1 MTRAQ
6 GDRRGAGLRSACGG
20 LLASIAWAGAIDLVA
35 LGLVVTLGCASQQK
49 KQAPV
54 VRDLRIEGNQE
65 ISGRQI
71 KNKILTAK
79 TGWWPFATKQYFD
92 PVSWEADLRRIVRL
106 YEAHGYYQARIAH
119 EQTIPEAKGVAL
131 EVKIDEGEVTR
142 VGTFEVRGLEPL
154 PAADREAALLKMP
167 LKVGAPF
174 EESDWESAKGGI
186 VPRLH
191 NRGYAKAT
199 TEGQALVDV
208 KTHLAAV
215 TIVVHPGVRY
225 RFGAIEVK
233 TAPEARVPPVFVWEQ
248 TRLAIPEGALYSDAA
263 LEEAERRIF
272 GMGVFGSV
280 NVSVGK
286 ADDASAVLPVVVTVR
301 EAPFRTLRLGAGVV
315 IDQIHE
321 EARLIGDWTHRNF
334 LGGTRKLTIH
344 AEAGWA
350 FLPNIY
356 AVASNSES
364 EPSRNGP
371 VADLGATFEQPRL
384 GGHPS
389 FKQQSSIDLSRTIQ
403 ETYDNLGGRLA
414 AGVVWQPRARVS
426 IFPAYHLEVDYL
438 NGSPINS
445 AATAPLTLGCQTTT
459 GSCVVVLS
467 YLEEVVTWDHRDKPL
482 EPHNGF
488 YASMSLQEGG
498 GPLQGDFGYF
508 RVLPDLRA
516 YVSFLD
522 DNALTFAARL
532 QVGEL
537 WSISGESAVVIRFYG
552 GGANSMR
559 GFSERRLSPLLEAPV
574 PNINPPVTC
583 SGTSSASAGCETVPI
598 GGNGM
603 FTGSFEARYSVLE
616 NVRVASFVDVGQV
629 TSGLF
634 GFGDLPG
641 VQWAVGLGVRYL
653 TPIGPLRLDL
663 ARRLPF
669 GTLPAL
675 YTINPA
681 TGAINQPQPYA
692 VDESCFGLFA
702 SHPNTPVTDG
712 ACTLQISIGE
722 AF

>member
-1 MTRAQ
+1 MKWVQAGRRA
-6 GDRRGAGLRSACGG
+6 GSRPPRE
-20 LLASIAWAGAIDLVA
+20 ASPLPIAGA
-35 LGLVVTLGCASQQK
+35 VVGVVGVVILGCASQQK
-49 KQAPV
+49 RQVPI
-54 VRDLRIEGNQE
+54 VRDLQIEGNQHVPA
-65 ISGRQI
+65 RQI
-71 KNKILTAK
+71 KKKILTAK
-79 TGWWPFATKQYFD
+79 TGWWPLAGKQYFD

-106 YEAHGYYQARIAH
+106 YVSRGYYQARIAR
-119 EQTIPEAKGVAL
+119 ESATPKPPDGVAL
-131 EVKIDEGEVTR
+131 AVAIDEGEITR
-142 VGTFEVRGLEPL
+142 VGTFAVMGLDEL
-154 PAADREAALLKMP
+154 PAADRQAALGGLR

-174 EESDWESAKGGI
+174 VESDWEAAKSGL
-186 VPRLH
+186 VTRLH
-191 NRGYAKAT
+191 KRGYAKAT

-215 TIVVHPGVRY
+215 TIVVHPGARY
-225 RFGAIEVK
+225 HFGAIDVK
-233 TAPEARVPPVFVWEQ
+233 TAPDAHVPALFVWEQ
-248 TRLAIPEGALYSDAA
+248 TRLAIPEGALYSDEA

-280 NVSVGK
+280 NVSVGT
-286 ADDASAVLPVVVTVR
+286 ADATAAVLPVVVTVR
-301 EAPFRTLRLGAGVV
+301 EAPFRTLRLGAGLV

-356 AVASNSES
+356 AVATNDPS

-384 GGHPS
+384 GGHPA
-389 FKQQSSIDLSRTIQ
+389 FKQQSSIDLSRTLQ

-445 AATAPLTLGCQTTT
+445 AATAPLTLGCQTTS
-459 GSCVVVLS
+459 GSCTIFLS
-467 YLEEVVTWDHRDKPL
+467 YIEEVLTWDHRDKPL
-482 EPHNGF
+482 EPRNGF
-488 YASMSLQEGG
+488 FTSLSLQQGG

-532 QVGEL
+532 QMGEL
-537 WSISGESAVVIRFYG
+537 WAISGESAVVIRFYG

-559 GFSERRLSPLLEAPV
+559 GFSERRLSPLLEAPA
-574 PNINPPVTC
+574 PGTNPTVY
-583 SGTSSASAGCETVPI
+583 ETVPI

-603 FTGSFEARYSVLE
+603 FMGSFEARYSLLD
-616 NVRVASFVDVGQV
+616 NVRVAGFVDVGQV
-629 TSGLF
+629 TTGLF
-634 GFGDLPG
+634 GAGDLPG
-641 VQWAVGLGVRYL
+641 VLWAVGVGLRYL
-653 TPIGPLRLDL
+653 TPIGPIRLDI

-675 YTINPA
+675 YTTDPD
-681 TGAINQPQPYA
+681 TGAINPPQYA
-692 VDESCFGLFA
+692 YPVDDSCFGFFG
-702 SHPNTPVTDG
+702 SHPVTQVKDG

-722 AF
+722 SF

>member
-1 MTRAQ
+1 M
-6 GDRRGAGLRSACGG
+6 
-20 LLASIAWAGAIDLVA
+20 
-35 LGLVVTLGCASQQK
+35 GCASQQK

-54 VRDLRIEGNQE
+54 VRDLHIEGNQQ
-65 ISGRQI
+65 ISSRQI
-71 KNKILTAK
+71 EKKILTAK
-79 TGWWPFATKQYFD
+79 TGWWPFASKQYFD

-106 YEAHGYYQARIAH
+106 YETRGYYQARIAH
-119 EQTIPEAKGVAL
+119 EAAIPQPKGVVL
-131 EVKIDEGEVTR
+131 QVKIDEGTVTR
-142 VGTFEVRGLEPL
+142 VGTLEVRGLEAL

-167 LKVGAPF
+167 LRVGAPF
-174 EESDWESAKGGI
+174 EESDWEAAKSGI
-186 VPRLH
+186 IPRLH
-191 NRGYAKAT
+191 DRGYAKAT
-199 TEGQALVDV
+199 AEGEALVDV
-208 KTHLAAV
+208 TTHLAAV
-215 TIVVHPGVRY
+215 TIVVHPGLRY
-225 RFGAIEVK
+225 HFGAIDVK
-233 TAPEARVPPVFVWEQ
+233 TQPVTHVPAVFVWEQ
-248 TRLAIPEGALYSDAA
+248 ARLAIPEGALYSDDA
-263 LEEAERRIF
+263 LNEAERRIF

-280 NVSVGK
+280 TVQVGK
-286 ADDASAVLPVVVTVR
+286 PDEAAAVLPVVVTVR

-315 IDQIHE
+315 VDQIHE

-356 AVASNSES
+356 AVATNEVSVA
-364 EPSRNGP
+364 PRNGP

-389 FKQQSSIDLSRTIQ
+389 FKQQSSIDLSRTIEQ
-403 ETYDNLGGRLA
+403 TYDNLGGRLA
-414 AGVVWQPRARVS
+414 TGVVWQPRARVS

-482 EPHNGF
+482 EPHHGF
-488 YASMSLQEGG
+488 YASLSLQEGG

-522 DNALTFAARL
+522 DNALTFAARV

-537 WSISGESAVVIRFYG
+537 WAISGESAVVIRFYG

-559 GFSERRLSPLLEAPV
+559 GFSERRLSPLLEAPI
-574 PNINPPVTC
+574 PGTAPPAP
-583 SGTSSASAGCETVPI
+583 GTIPPTETVPI
-598 GGNGM
+598 GGNGTFM
-603 FTGSFEARYSVLE
+603 GSFEARYSVLE
-616 NVRVASFVDVGQV
+616 NLRVAGFVDVGQV
-629 TSGLF
+629 TTGLF
-634 GFGDLPG
+634 GVGDLPG
-641 VQWAVGLGVRYL
+641 VLWAVGVGLRYL

-669 GTLPAL
+669 GTLPTL
-675 YTINPA
+675 YSTDPT
-681 TGAINQPQPYA
+681 TGAINPGTNSYP
-692 VDESCFGLFA
+692 VDESCFGFFG
-702 SHPNTPVTDG
+702 SHPVTPVSDG

>member
-1 MTRAQ
+1 MVVAV
-6 GDRRGAGLRSACGG
+6 GWGAGS
-20 LLASIAWAGAIDLVA
+20 GA
-35 LGLVVTLGCASQQK
+35 VVGCASQQK

-65 ISGRQI
+65 ISSRQI

-106 YEAHGYYQARIAH
+106 YEARGYYQARIAH
-119 EQTIPEAKGVAL
+119 EAAIPRPKGVAL
-131 EVKIDEGEVTR
+131 EVTIDEGQVTK
-142 VGTFEVRGLEPL
+142 VGTFEVRGLEAL

-174 EESDWESAKGGI
+174 EESDWDSAKSGI

-191 NRGYAKAT
+191 DRGYAKAT
-199 TEGQALVDV
+199 VEGEVLVDV

-225 RFGAIEVK
+225 HFGAIDVK
-233 TAPEARVPPVFVWEQ
+233 TAPQAQVPAVFVWEQ
-248 TRLAIPEGALYSDAA
+248 ARLAIHEGALYSDEA
-263 LEEAERRIF
+263 LEEAQRRIF

-280 NVSVGK
+280 TVTVGT
-286 ADDASAVLPVVVTVR
+286 ADATDVLPVVVTVR
-301 EAPFRTLRLGAGVV
+301 EAPFRTLRLGVGVV
-315 IDQIHE
+315 LDQIHE

-356 AVASNSES
+356 AVASNDES

-389 FKQQSSIDLSRTIQ
+389 LKQQSSIDLSRTIQ
-403 ETYDNLGGRLA
+403 ESYDNLGGRLA

-482 EPHNGF
+482 EPRNGF

-522 DNALTFAARL
+522 DNALTFAVRL

-537 WSISGESAVVIRFYG
+537 WAISGESAVVIRFYG

-559 GFSERRLSPLLEAPV
+559 GFSERRLSPLLEAPI
-574 PNINPPVTC
+574 PGTAPPAPGNPQPT
-583 SGTSSASAGCETVPI
+583 ETVPI

-616 NVRVASFVDVGQV
+616 NVRVATFLDVGQV
-629 TSGLF
+629 TTGLF
-634 GFGDLPG
+634 GVSDLPG
-641 VQWAVGLGVRYL
+641 VLWAVGVGVRYL
-653 TPIGPLRLDL
+653 TPIGPIRLDL

-675 YTINPA
+675 YTSDPA
-681 TGAINQPQPYA
+681 AGTISGPSNSYP
-692 VDESCFGLFA
+692 VDESCFGFFG
-702 SHPNTPVTDG
+702 SHPTTQVSDG

>member
-1 MTRAQ
+1 MTQVQA
-6 GDRRGAGLRSACGG
+6 GRRGAGLRSARGHAREY
-20 LLASIAWAGAIDLVA
+20 LFASIAFAGAM
-35 LGLVVTLGCASQQK
+35 GGCASQQK

-54 VRDLRIEGNQE
+54 VRDLRIQGNE
-65 ISGRQI
+65 AISSRQI
-71 KNKILTAK
+71 EKKILTAK

-106 YEAHGYYQARIAH
+106 YESRGYYQARIA
-119 EQTIPEAKGVAL
+119 EEAAIPQPKGVAL
-131 EVKIDEGEVTR
+131 EVKVDEGEVTR
-142 VGTFEVRGLEPL
+142 VGTLDVRGLEAL
-154 PAADREAALLKMP
+154 PAADREAALVKMP
-167 LKVGAPF
+167 LEVGAPF

-186 VPRLH
+186 IPRLH

-199 TEGQALVDV
+199 VEGEALVDV

-215 TIVVHPGVRY
+215 TIVVHPGLRY
-225 RFGAIEVK
+225 HFGAIDVK
-233 TAPEARVPPVFVWEQ
+233 TAPETQVPAVFVWEQ
-248 TRLAIPEGALYSDAA
+248 TRLAIHEGEQYSDDA
-263 LEEAERRIF
+263 LEEAQRRIF

-286 ADDASAVLPVVVTVR
+286 PDDVAAVLPVVVTVR

-356 AVASNSES
+356 SVATNDLSVAPRS
-364 EPSRNGP
+364 GP

-384 GGHPS
+384 AGHPTL
-389 FKQQSSIDLSRTIQ
+389 KLQNGIDFARTIQ
-403 ETYDNLGGRLA
+403 QSYDNLGGRLFS
-414 AGVVWQPRARVS
+414 GVVWQPRARVS

-445 AATAPLTLGCQTTT
+445 AAAAPLTLGCQTTSGNCT
-459 GSCVVVLS
+459 VLLS
-467 YLEEVVTWDHRDKPL
+467 YIEEVLTWDHRDKPL
-482 EPHNGF
+482 EPRNGF
-488 YASMSLQEGG
+488 YTSLSLQQGG
-498 GPLQGDFGYF
+498 GPLQGDFGYL

-522 DNALTFAARL
+522 DDALTFSARL
-532 QVGEL
+532 QLGEL
-537 WSISGESAVVIRFYG
+537 WAISGESAVVIRFYG

-574 PNINPPVTC
+574 PGIKPPPIC
-583 SGTSSASAGCETVPI
+583 SGTSSTAAGCETVPI

-603 FTGSFEARYSVLE
+603 FMGSFEARYSVLS
-616 NVRVASFVDVGQV
+616 NVRVAGFVDVGQV
-629 TSGLF
+629 TTGLF
-634 GFGDLPG
+634 GVGDLPG
-641 VQWAVGLGVRYL
+641 VMWAVGVGLRYL
-653 TPIGPLRLDL
+653 TPIGPVRLDL

-675 YTINPA
+675 YTTDVATGTINPA
-681 TGAINQPQPYA
+681 KYSYP
-692 VDESCFGLFA
+692 VDQSCFGLFA
-702 SHPNTPVTDG
+702 SHPDTPVSDG

>member
-1 MTRAQ
+1 VAI
-6 GDRRGAGLRSACGG
+6 AG
-20 LLASIAWAGAIDLVA
+20 VA
-35 LGLVVTLGCASQQK
+35 VGVVVLGCASQQK
-49 KQAPV
+49 RQEPI
-54 VRDLRIEGNQE
+54 VRDLHLEGNQHVPA
-65 ISGRQI
+65 RQI
-71 KNKILTAK
+71 EKKILTAK
-79 TGWWPFATKQYFD
+79 TGWWPLASKQYFD

-106 YEAHGYYQARIAH
+106 YVSRGYYQARIAR
-119 EQTIPEAKGVAL
+119 ESATPKPPDGVAL
-131 EVKIDEGEVTR
+131 AVAIDEGEITR
-142 VGTFEVRGLEPL
+142 VGTFVVTGLDGL
-154 PAADREAALLKMP
+154 PAADRQAAFAGVG

-174 EESDWESAKGGI
+174 VESDWEGAKSGL
-186 VPRLH
+186 VTRLRA
-191 NRGYAKAT
+191 RGYAKVT
-199 TEGQALVDV
+199 TEGEALVDV

-215 TIVVHPGVRY
+215 TIVVHPGARY
-225 RFGAIEVK
+225 HFGAIDVK
-233 TAPEARVPPVFVWEQ
+233 TAPDAQVPALFVWEQ
-248 TRLAIPEGALYSDAA
+248 TRLAIPEGTLYSDGA

-280 NVSVGK
+280 NVSVGT
-286 ADDASAVLPVVVTVR
+286 ADAAAAILPVVVTVH

-356 AVASNSES
+356 AVATNDQS

-384 GGHPS
+384 GGHPA
-389 FKQQSSIDLSRTIQ
+389 FRQRSSIDLSRTLQ

-426 IFPAYHLEVDYL
+426 VFPAYHLEVDYL

-445 AATAPLTLGCQTTT
+445 AATAPLTLGCQTTS

-467 YLEEVVTWDHRDKPL
+467 YLEEVVTWDRRDKPL
-482 EPHNGF
+482 EPRNGF
-488 YASMSLQEGG
+488 YASLSLQEGG

-522 DNALTFAARL
+522 DNSFTLAARV

-537 WSISGESAVVIRFYG
+537 WSITGESAVVIRFYG

-559 GFSERRLSPLLEAPV
+559 GFSERRLSPLLEAPI
-574 PNINPPVTC
+574 PGTSPPAPGTNPPT
-583 SGTSSASAGCETVPI
+583 ETVPI
-598 GGNGM
+598 GGNGTFM
-603 FTGSFEARYSVLE
+603 GSFEARYTLLD
-616 NVRVASFVDVGQV
+616 NLRVAGFLDVGQV
-629 TSGLF
+629 TTGLF
-634 GFGDLPG
+634 GVSDLPG
-641 VQWAVGLGVRYL
+641 VLWAVGVGLRYL
-653 TPIGPLRLDL
+653 TPIGPVRLDL

-675 YTINPA
+675 YTTDPN
-681 TGAINQPQPYA
+681 TGAINPPLYSYP
-692 VDESCFGLFA
+692 VDESCFGLFG
-702 SHPNTPVTDG
+702 SHPATPVSDG

>member
-1 MTRAQ
+1 VVVVHDHIGLKMTRVQA
-6 GDRRGAGLRSACGG
+6 GRRGAGLRPARAHGR
-20 LLASIAWAGAIDLVA
+20 LLASLAFAGAMV
-35 LGLVVTLGCASQQK
+35 GCASQQK
-49 KQAPV
+49 KEAPV
-54 VRDLRIEGNQE
+54 VRALRIEGNQA
-65 ISGRQI
+65 ISSRQI
-71 KNKILTAK
+71 KDKILTAK

-106 YEAHGYYQARIAH
+106 YETRGYYQARIAQ
-119 EQTIPEAKGVAL
+119 EQAIPQPKGVNL
-131 EVKIDEGEVTR
+131 EVKVDEGQVTK
-142 VGTFEVRGLEPL
+142 VGTFELRGLEAL
-154 PAADREAALLKMP
+154 SEADREAALVKMP

-174 EESDWESAKGGI
+174 DESDWDSAKSGI
-186 VPRLH
+186 IPRLH
-191 NRGYAKAT
+191 DRGYAKAT
-199 TEGQALVDV
+199 VEGEALVDV

-225 RFGAIEVK
+225 HFGAIDVK
-233 TAPEARVPPVFVWEQ
+233 TAPAPHVPPVFVWEQ
-248 TRLAIPEGALYSDAA
+248 ARLAIHEGALYSDEA
-263 LEEAERRIF
+263 LEEAQRRVF

-280 NVSVGK
+280 SVTAGT
-286 ADDASAVLPVVVTVR
+286 ADEATAVLPVVVTVR

-356 AVASNSES
+356 AVATNDQSVAARS
-364 EPSRNGP
+364 GP

-389 FKQQSSIDLSRTIQ
+389 LKQQSSIDLSRTIQ

-445 AATAPLTLGCQTTT
+445 AATAPLTLGCQTTS

-482 EPHNGF
+482 EPRNGF
-488 YASMSLQEGG
+488 YTSLSLQEGG

-559 GFSERRLSPLLEAPV
+559 GFSERRLSPLLQAPIPGAVAVNGMV
-574 PNINPPVTC
+574 PT
-583 SGTSSASAGCETVPI
+583 ETVPI

-603 FTGSFEARYSVLE
+603 FMGSFEARYSVLD
-616 NVRVASFVDVGQV
+616 NVRVATFVDVGQV
-629 TSGLF
+629 TTGLF
-634 GFGDLPG
+634 EVSDLPG
-641 VQWAVGLGVRYL
+641 VLWAVGVGLRYL

-675 YTINPA
+675 YTTA
-681 TGAINQPQPYA
+681 TGNIMQQSYSP
-692 VDESCFGLFA
+692 DESCFGFFG
-702 SHPNTPVTDG
+702 SHGDNQVSDG

-722 AF
+722 SF

>member
-1 MTRAQ
+1 M
-6 GDRRGAGLRSACGG
+6 
-20 LLASIAWAGAIDLVA
+20 
-35 LGLVVTLGCASQQK
+35 GCASQQK

-65 ISGRQI
+65 ISSRQI
-71 KNKILTAK
+71 KKKILTAK

-106 YEAHGYYQARIAH
+106 YETRGYYQARIAQ
-119 EQTIPEAKGVAL
+119 EAAIPQPKGVDL
-131 EVKIDEGEVTR
+131 EVKVDEGQVTK
-142 VGTFEVRGLEPL
+142 VGTFEVRGLEAL
-154 PAADREAALLKMP
+154 PAADREAALVKMP

-174 EESDWESAKGGI
+174 EESDWESAKSGM

-191 NRGYAKAT
+191 DRGYAKAT
-199 TEGQALVDV
+199 VEGEALVDV

-225 RFGAIEVK
+225 HFGAIDVK
-233 TAPEARVPPVFVWEQ
+233 TAPESHVPAVFVWEQ
-248 TRLAIPEGALYSDAA
+248 ARLAIHEGELYSDEAM
-263 LEEAERRIF
+263 EEAERRIF

-280 NVSVGK
+280 NVSVGA
-286 ADDASAVLPVVVTVR
+286 ADQATAVLPVVVTVR
-301 EAPFRTLRLGAGVV
+301 EAPFRTLRLGAGLV

-350 FLPNIY
+350 FIPNIY
-356 AVASNSES
+356 AVASNDLSVA
-364 EPSRNGP
+364 PRNGP

-389 FKQQSSIDLSRTIQ
+389 FKLQTGIDLARTIQ
-403 ETYDNLGGRLA
+403 QSYDNLGGRTT

-445 AATAPLTLGCQTTT
+445 AATAPLTLGCQTTSGNCT
-459 GSCVVVLS
+459 VVLS
-467 YLEEVVTWDHRDKPL
+467 YLEQVVTWDHRDKVL
-482 EPHNGF
+482 EPRNGF
-488 YASMSLQEGG
+488 YTSLSLQEGG

-574 PNINPPVTC
+574 PGTAPPAPGAPQPT
-583 SGTSSASAGCETVPI
+583 ETVPI

-603 FTGSFEARYSVLE
+603 FMGSFEARYSILE
-616 NVRVASFVDVGQV
+616 NVRVATFVDVGQV

-634 GFGDLPG
+634 GVSDLPG
-641 VQWAVGLGVRYL
+641 VLWAVGVGLRYL
-653 TPIGPLRLDL
+653 TPIGPIRLDL

-669 GTLPAL
+669 GTLPVL
-675 YTINPA
+675 YLADPDGNVMPVSYTP
-681 TGAINQPQPYA
+681 
-692 VDESCFGLFA
+692 DESCFGFFG
-702 SHPNTPVTDG
+702 SHGDNQVSDG

>member
-1 MTRAQ
+1 MTRVQA
-6 GDRRGAGLRSACGG
+6 GRRWPGLRPARGGLRGG
-20 LLASIAWAGAIDLVA
+20 LLASFALAG
-35 LGLVVTLGCASQQK
+35 TLAGSSAGSIGGCASQQK

-54 VRDLRIEGNQE
+54 VRDLRIEGNQQ
-65 ISGRQI
+65 ISSRQI
-71 KNKILTAK
+71 QKKILTAK
-79 TGWWPFATKQYFD
+79 TGWWPFASKQYFD

-106 YEAHGYYQARIAH
+106 YETRGYYQARIAH
-119 EQTIPEAKGVAL
+119 EAAVPQPKGVAL
-131 EVKIDEGEVTR
+131 EVKIDEGNVTR
-142 VGTFEVRGLEPL
+142 VGTLEVRGLEAL
-154 PAADREAALLKMP
+154 PAADREAALVKMP
-167 LKVGAPF
+167 LQVGAPF
-174 EESDWESAKGGI
+174 EESDWEAAKGGI
-186 VPRLH
+186 IPRLH
-191 NRGYAKAT
+191 DRGYAKAT
-199 TEGQALVDV
+199 AEGEALVDV
-208 KTHLAAV
+208 TTHLAAV
-215 TIVVHPGVRY
+215 TIVVHPGLRY
-225 RFGAIEVK
+225 HFGAIDVK
-233 TAPEARVPPVFVWEQ
+233 TPPVTHVPAVFVWEQ
-248 TRLAIPEGALYSDAA
+248 ARLAIPEGGLYSDDA
-263 LEEAERRIF
+263 LVEAERRIF

-280 NVSVGK
+280 NVSVGP
-286 ADDASAVLPVVVTVR
+286 ANDATAVLPVVVTVR

-356 AVASNSES
+356 AVATNDVSVA
-364 EPSRNGP
+364 PRNGP
-371 VADLGATFEQPRL
+371 VADVGATFEQPRL

-389 FKQQSSIDLSRTIQ
+389 FKQQSSIDLSRTIEQ
-403 ETYDNLGGRLA
+403 TYDNLGGRLA

-482 EPHNGF
+482 EPRNGF
-488 YASMSLQEGG
+488 YASLSLQEGG

-537 WSISGESAVVIRFYG
+537 WPISGESAVVIRFYG

-559 GFSERRLSPLLEAPV
+559 GFSERRLSPLLEAPI
-574 PNINPPVTC
+574 P
-583 SGTSSASAGCETVPI
+583 GTSPPAPGATQPTETVPI

-603 FTGSFEARYSVLE
+603 FMGSFEARYSVLD
-616 NVRVASFVDVGQV
+616 NVRVAGFVDVGQV
-629 TSGLF
+629 TTGLF
-634 GFGDLPG
+634 SLGDLPS
-641 VQWAVGLGVRYL
+641 VLWAVGVGFRYL
-653 TPIGPLRLDL
+653 TPIGPIRLDL
-663 ARRLPF
+663 SRRLPF
-669 GTLPAL
+669 GTLPVL
-675 YTINPA
+675 YTSTPA
-681 TGAINQPQPYA
+681 GIVPVSYA
-692 VDESCFGLFA
+692 VDQSCFGFFA
-702 SHPNTPVTDG
+702 PHPDTVVSDG

>member
-1 MTRAQ
+1 MTRVQA
-6 GDRRGAGLRSACGG
+6 GRRGAGLRSARGG
-20 LLASIAWAGAIDLVA
+20 LFASIAFAVVA
-35 LGLVVTLGCASQQK
+35 VGCASQQK

-54 VRDLRIEGNQE
+54 VRDLRIEGNQA
-65 ISGRQI
+65 ISSRQI
-71 KNKILTAK
+71 KKKILTAK

-106 YEAHGYYQARIAH
+106 YETRGYYQARIAQ
-119 EQTIPEAKGVAL
+119 ETAIPQPKGLDL
-131 EVKIDEGEVTR
+131 EVKVDEGQVTK
-142 VGTFEVRGLEPL
+142 VGTFEVRGLEAL
-154 PAADREAALLKMP
+154 PEADREAALVKMP

-174 EESDWESAKGGI
+174 EESDWESAKSGI

-191 NRGYAKAT
+191 GRGYAKAT
-199 TEGQALVDV
+199 VEGEALVDV

-225 RFGAIEVK
+225 HFGAIDVK
-233 TAPEARVPPVFVWEQ
+233 TAPESHVPAVFVWEQ
-248 TRLAIPEGALYSDAA
+248 ARLAIHEGALYSDDA

-280 NVSVGK
+280 NVSAGA
-286 ADDASAVLPVVVTVR
+286 ADEATAVLPVVVTVR
-301 EAPFRTLRLGAGVV
+301 EAPFRTLRLGVGVV

-356 AVASNSES
+356 AVASNDLSVAPRS
-364 EPSRNGP
+364 GP

-389 FKQQSSIDLSRTIQ
+389 LKLQSGIDFARTIQ
-403 ETYDNLGGRLA
+403 QSYDNLGARTS
-414 AGVVWQPRARVS
+414 AGVVWQPRTRVS
-426 IFPAYHLEVDYL
+426 IFPAYHVEVDYL

-445 AATAPLTLGCQTTT
+445 AATAPLTLGCQTTS
-459 GSCVVVLS
+459 GSCTVVLS
-467 YLEEVVTWDHRDKPL
+467 YLEQVVTWDHRDKVL
-482 EPHNGF
+482 EPRNGF
-488 YASMSLQEGG
+488 YTSLSLQEGG

-516 YVSFLD
+516 YLSFLD
-522 DNALTFAARL
+522 DNALTFAVRL

-537 WSISGESAVVIRFYG
+537 WAISGESAVVIRFYG

-574 PNINPPVTC
+574 PGVNPPATC
-583 SGTSSASAGCETVPI
+583 SATSSTAGCETVPI

-603 FTGSFEARYSVLE
+603 FTGSFEARYSIFE
-616 NVRVASFVDVGQV
+616 NLRVATFVDVGQV
-629 TSGLF
+629 TTGLF
-634 GFGDLPG
+634 ALSDLPG
-641 VQWAVGLGVRYL
+641 VLWAVGVGLRYL
-653 TPIGPLRLDL
+653 TPIGPIRLDL

-669 GTLPAL
+669 GTLPTL
-675 YTINPA
+675 YTTDPY
-681 TGAINQPQPYA
+681 TGAINPGTNSYP
-692 VDESCFGLFA
+692 VDESCFGFFG
-702 SHPNTPVTDG
+702 SHPDTPVSDG

>member
-1 MTRAQ
+1 MTRVQA
-6 GDRRGAGLRSACGG
+6 DRRGAGLRSARARGR
-20 LLASIAWAGAIDLVA
+20 LFASLAFAGA
-35 LGLVVTLGCASQQK
+35 VVGCASQQK
-49 KQAPV
+49 QQAPV
-54 VRDLRIEGNQE
+54 VRDLRIEGNQA
-65 ISGRQI
+65 ISSRQI
-71 KNKILTAK
+71 QKKILTAK

-106 YEAHGYYQARIAH
+106 YETRGYYQARIAK
-119 EQTIPEAKGVAL
+119 EAAIPQPKGVAL
-131 EVKIDEGEVTR
+131 VVKVDEGAVTK
-142 VGTFEVRGLEPL
+142 VGTFEVRGLEAL
-154 PAADREAALLKMP
+154 PEADRQAALLKMP

-174 EESDWESAKGGI
+174 EESDWESAKSGLI
-186 VPRLH
+186 PRLH
-191 NRGYAKAT
+191 ARGYAKAT
-199 TEGQALVDV
+199 VEGEALVDV
-208 KTHLAAV
+208 KTRLAAV

-225 RFGAIEVK
+225 HFGAIDVK
-233 TAPEARVPPVFVWEQ
+233 TAPETHVPAVFVWEQ
-248 TRLAIPEGALYSDAA
+248 ARLAIHEGELYSDEA

-280 NVSVGK
+280 TVSVGK
-286 ADDASAVLPVVVTVR
+286 PDEAAVLPVVVTVR

-445 AATAPLTLGCQTTT
+445 AAAAPLTLGCQTTT

-482 EPHNGF
+482 EPRNGF

-516 YVSFLD
+516 YVSFLE

-537 WSISGESAVVIRFYG
+537 WAISGESAVVIRFYG

-574 PNINPPVTC
+574 PNTNPAVTC

-653 TPIGPLRLDL
+653 TPIGPVRVDL

-681 TGAINQPQPYA
+681 NGAINPPQSYA

-702 SHPNTPVTDG
+702 SHPNTPVSDG

>member
-1 MTRAQ
+1 
-6 GDRRGAGLRSACGG
+6 
-20 LLASIAWAGAIDLVA
+20 
-35 LGLVVTLGCASQQK
+35 
-49 KQAPV
+49 
-54 VRDLRIEGNQE
+54 
-65 ISGRQI
+65 
-71 KNKILTAK
+71 
-79 TGWWPFATKQYFD
+79 
-92 PVSWEADLRRIVRL
+92 
-106 YEAHGYYQARIAH
+106 
-119 EQTIPEAKGVAL
+119 
-131 EVKIDEGEVTR
+131 
-142 VGTFEVRGLEPL
+142 
-154 PAADREAALLKMP
+154 
-167 LKVGAPF
+167 
-174 EESDWESAKGGI
+174 
-186 VPRLH
+186 
-191 NRGYAKAT
+191 
-199 TEGQALVDV
+199 
-208 KTHLAAV
+208 
-215 TIVVHPGVRY
+215 
-225 RFGAIEVK
+225 
-233 TAPEARVPPVFVWEQ
+233 
-248 TRLAIPEGALYSDAA
+248 
-263 LEEAERRIF
+263 
-272 GMGVFGSV
+272 MGVFGSV

-286 ADDASAVLPVVVTVR
+286 PDEADVLPVVVTVR
-301 EAPFRTLRLGAGVV
+301 EAPFRTLRLGAGLV

-356 AVASNSES
+356 AVASNVRVGAVAQRAGRRSGRDLRAAAPRGPPRRS
-364 EPSRNGP
+364 SSR
-371 VADLGATFEQPRL
+371 AASTFRE
-384 GGHPS
+384 
-389 FKQQSSIDLSRTIQ
+389 QSSRRT
-403 ETYDNLGGRLA
+403 TTWAGGWRPA
-414 AGVVWQPRARVS
+414 SIWQPRARVS

-445 AATAPLTLGCQTTT
+445 AATAPLTLGCQTTS
-459 GSCVVVLS
+459 GSCVVFLS

-482 EPHNGF
+482 EPRNGF

-522 DNALTFAARL
+522 DNALTFAARV

-537 WSISGESAVVIRFYG
+537 WAISGESAVVIRFYG

-574 PNINPPVTC
+574 PNTNPPVTC

-663 ARRLPF
+663 ARRLPS
-669 GTLPAL
+669 GRSRRSTPS
-675 YTINPA
+675 TRPPGPSTSPNPMPSMRA
-681 TGAINQPQPYA
+681 
-692 VDESCFGLFA
+692 A
-702 SHPNTPVTDG
+702 SVSSPLIRTRR
-712 ACTLQISIGE
+712 
-722 AF
+722 

>member
-1 MTRAQ
+1 MTRVQA
-6 GDRRGAGLRSACGG
+6 DRRGAGLRSARARRR
-20 LLASIAWAGAIDLVA
+20 LLASLAVAGAMV
-35 LGLVVTLGCASQQK
+35 GCASQQK

-54 VRDLRIEGNQE
+54 VRDLRIEGNQA
-65 ISGRQI
+65 ISARQI
-71 KNKILTAK
+71 KKKILTAK

-106 YEAHGYYQARIAH
+106 YETRGYYQARIA
-119 EQTIPEAKGVAL
+119 EEAANPQPKGVAL
-131 EVKIDEGEVTR
+131 VVKVDEGAVTK
-142 VGTFEVRGLEPL
+142 VGTFEVRGLEAL

-167 LKVGAPF
+167 LEVGAPF
-174 EESDWESAKGGI
+174 EESDWESAKSGLI
-186 VPRLH
+186 PRLH
-191 NRGYAKAT
+191 ARGYAKAT
-199 TEGQALVDV
+199 VEGEALVDV

-215 TIVVHPGVRY
+215 TIVVHPGIRY
-225 RFGAIEVK
+225 HFGAIDVK
-233 TAPEARVPPVFVWEQ
+233 TAPETHVPAVFVWEQ
-248 TRLAIPEGALYSDAA
+248 ARLAIPEGARYSDDA
-263 LEEAERRIF
+263 LEEARRRIF

-280 NVSVGK
+280 NVSVGA
-286 ADDASAVLPVVVTVR
+286 ADEAAAVLPVVVTVR
-301 EAPFRTLRLGAGVV
+301 EAPFRTLRLGAGLV

-356 AVASNSES
+356 AVATNEVSVAPRS
-364 EPSRNGP
+364 GP
-371 VADLGATFEQPRL
+371 VADLGATFQQPRL
-384 GGHPS
+384 FGKPS
-389 FKQQSSIDLSRTIQ
+389 LKQQSSIDLSRTIEQ
-403 ETYDNLGGRLA
+403 TYDNLGARMA

-445 AATAPLTLGCQTTT
+445 AATAPLTLGCQTTS

-467 YLEEVVTWDHRDKPL
+467 YLEQVVTWDHRDKPL
-482 EPHNGF
+482 EPRNGF
-488 YASMSLQEGG
+488 YASLSLQEGG

-522 DNALTFAARL
+522 DNALTFAARV

-537 WSISGESAVVIRFYG
+537 WAISGESAVVIRFYG

-559 GFSERRLSPLLEAPV
+559 GFSERRLSPLLQAPV
-574 PNINPPVTC
+574 PGTQNPTLY
-583 SGTSSASAGCETVPI
+583 ETVPI

-616 NVRVASFVDVGQV
+616 NLRVATFVDVGQV
-629 TSGLF
+629 TTGLF
-634 GFGDLPG
+634 RVDDLPG
-641 VQWAVGLGVRYL
+641 VLWAVGVGLRYL
-653 TPIGPLRLDL
+653 TPIGPIRLDL

-669 GTLPAL
+669 GTLPTL
-675 YTINPA
+675 YTTNMD
-681 TGAINQPQPYA
+681 TGAINKPTNTYS
-692 VDESCFGLFA
+692 VDESCFGLFG
-702 SHPNTPVTDG
+702 SHPTTQVSDG
-712 ACTLQISIGE
+712 YCTLQISIGE

>member
-1 MTRAQ
+1 MTQVQA
-6 GDRRGAGLRSACGG
+6 GRRGAGLRSARGHAREY
-20 LLASIAWAGAIDLVA
+20 LFASIAFAGAM
-35 LGLVVTLGCASQQK
+35 GGCASQQK

-54 VRDLRIEGNQE
+54 VRDLRIQGNE
-65 ISGRQI
+65 AISSRQI
-71 KNKILTAK
+71 EKKILTAK

-106 YEAHGYYQARIAH
+106 YESRGYYQARIA
-119 EQTIPEAKGVAL
+119 EEAAIPQPKGVAL
-131 EVKIDEGEVTR
+131 EVKVDEGEVTR
-142 VGTFEVRGLEPL
+142 VGTLDVRGLEAL
-154 PAADREAALLKMP
+154 PAADREAALVKMP
-167 LKVGAPF
+167 LEVGAPF

-186 VPRLH
+186 IPRLH

-199 TEGQALVDV
+199 VEGEALVDV

-215 TIVVHPGVRY
+215 TIVVHPGLRY
-225 RFGAIEVK
+225 HFGAIDVK
-233 TAPEARVPPVFVWEQ
+233 TAPETQVPAVFVWEQ
-248 TRLAIPEGALYSDAA
+248 TRLAIHEGEQYSDDA
-263 LEEAERRIF
+263 LEEAQRRIF

-286 ADDASAVLPVVVTVR
+286 PDDVAAVLPVVVTVR

-344 AEAGWA
+344 AKAGWA

-356 AVASNSES
+356 AVATNDLSVAPRS
-364 EPSRNGP
+364 GP

-384 GGHPS
+384 AGHPS
-389 FKQQSSIDLSRTIQ
+389 LKLQNGIDFARTIQ
-403 ETYDNLGGRLA
+403 QSYDNLGGRLFS
-414 AGVVWQPRARVS
+414 GVVWQPRARVS

-445 AATAPLTLGCQTTT
+445 AAAAPLTLGCQTTS
-459 GSCVVVLS
+459 GSCTVLLS
-467 YLEEVVTWDHRDKPL
+467 YIEEVLTWDHRDKPL
-482 EPHNGF
+482 EPRNGF
-488 YASMSLQEGG
+488 YTSLSLQQGG
-498 GPLQGDFGYF
+498 GPLQGDFGYL

-522 DNALTFAARL
+522 DDALTFSARL
-532 QVGEL
+532 QLGEL
-537 WSISGESAVVIRFYG
+537 WAISGESAVVIRFYG

-574 PNINPPVTC
+574 PGANPKVT
-583 SGTSSASAGCETVPI
+583 GTVPTETVPI

-603 FTGSFEARYSVLE
+603 FMGSFEARYSVLS
-616 NVRVASFVDVGQV
+616 NVRVAGFVDVGQV
-629 TSGLF
+629 TTGLF
-634 GFGDLPG
+634 GVGDLPG
-641 VQWAVGLGVRYL
+641 VMWAVGVGLRYL
-653 TPIGPLRLDL
+653 TPIGPVRLDL

-675 YTINPA
+675 YTTDVATGTINPA
-681 TGAINQPQPYA
+681 KYSYP
-692 VDESCFGLFA
+692 VDQSCFGLFA
-702 SHPNTPVTDG
+702 SHPDTPVSDG

>member
-1 MTRAQ
+1 M
-6 GDRRGAGLRSACGG
+6 
-20 LLASIAWAGAIDLVA
+20 
-35 LGLVVTLGCASQQK
+35 GCASQQK

-54 VRDLRIEGNQE
+54 VRDLRIEGNQA
-65 ISGRQI
+65 ISSRQI
-71 KNKILTAK
+71 QKKILTAK

-106 YEAHGYYQARIAH
+106 YETRGYYQTRIA
-119 EQTIPEAKGVAL
+119 EEAAIPQPKGVAL
-131 EVKIDEGEVTR
+131 VVKIDEGAVTK
-142 VGTFEVRGLEPL
+142 VGTFEVRGLEAL

-167 LKVGAPF
+167 VKVGAPF
-174 EESDWESAKGGI
+174 EESDWESAKSGLI
-186 VPRLH
+186 PRLH
-191 NRGYAKAT
+191 ARGYAKAT
-199 TEGQALVDV
+199 VEGEALVDV

-225 RFGAIEVK
+225 RFGAIDVK
-233 TAPEARVPPVFVWEQ
+233 TAPETHVPAVFVWEQ
-248 TRLAIPEGALYSDAA
+248 ARLAIHEGAPYSDDA
-263 LEEAERRIF
+263 LEEAQRRIF

-280 NVSVGK
+280 TVAVG
-286 ADDASAVLPVVVTVR
+286 APDEAAAVLPVVVTVR

-315 IDQIHE
+315 IDQIHQ

-356 AVASNSES
+356 AVATNDQSVAARS
-364 EPSRNGP
+364 GP

-389 FKQQSSIDLSRTIQ
+389 LKQQSSIDLSRTIQ

-445 AATAPLTLGCQTTT
+445 AAAAPLTLGCQTTT

-488 YASMSLQEGG
+488 YASLSLQEGG

-522 DNALTFAARL
+522 DNALTFAARV

-537 WSISGESAVVIRFYG
+537 WAISGESAVVIRFYG

-574 PNINPPVTC
+574 PNTNPPVTC
-583 SGTSSASAGCETVPI
+583 SGTSISSTGCETVPI

-641 VQWAVGLGVRYL
+641 VQWAVGLGLRYL

-675 YTINPA
+675 YSINA
-681 TGAINQPQPYA
+681 NGAVSTQTYA

-702 SHPNTPVTDG
+702 SHPNTPVSDG

>member
-1 MTRAQ
+1 MV
-6 GDRRGAGLRSACGG
+6 
-20 LLASIAWAGAIDLVA
+20 IAVA
-35 LGLVVTLGCASQQK
+35 LGAGSGAVVGCASQQK

-65 ISGRQI
+65 ISSRQI

-106 YEAHGYYQARIAH
+106 YETRGYYQARIAH
-119 EQTIPEAKGVAL
+119 EAAIPQPKGVAL
-131 EVKIDEGEVTR
+131 EVKIDEGNVTR
-142 VGTFEVRGLEPL
+142 VGTLEVQGLEAL

-174 EESDWESAKGGI
+174 EESDWEAAKSGLI
-186 VPRLH
+186 PRLH
-191 NRGYAKAT
+191 ARGYAKAT
-199 TEGQALVDV
+199 VDGEALVDV

-215 TIVVHPGVRY
+215 TIVVHPGLRY
-225 RFGAIEVK
+225 RFGAIDVK
-233 TAPEARVPPVFVWEQ
+233 TAPVTHVPAVFVWEQ
-248 TRLAIPEGALYSDAA
+248 ARLAIPEGAVYSDAA

-280 NVSVGK
+280 SVQVG
-286 ADDASAVLPVVVTVR
+286 AANEAAAVLPVVITVR
-301 EAPFRTLRLGAGVV
+301 EAPFRTLRLGVGVV

-356 AVASNSES
+356 AVATNDQSVAARS
-364 EPSRNGP
+364 GP

-403 ETYDNLGGRLA
+403 ETYDNLGGRMA

-445 AATAPLTLGCQTTT
+445 AAAAPLTLGCQTTT

-482 EPHNGF
+482 EPRNGF

-522 DNALTFAARL
+522 DNALTFSARL
-532 QVGEL
+532 QLGEL
-537 WSISGESAVVIRFYG
+537 WAISGESAVVIRFYG

-559 GFSERRLSPLLEAPV
+559 GFSERRLSPLLQVQV
-574 PNINPPVTC
+574 P
-583 SGTSSASAGCETVPI
+583 GTYNQQLTETVPI

-603 FTGSFEARYSVLE
+603 FTGSFEARYSILE
-616 NVRVASFVDVGQV
+616 NVRLAGFVDVGQV
-629 TSGLF
+629 TTGLF

-641 VQWAVGLGVRYL
+641 VLWAVGVGLRYL
-653 TPIGPLRLDL
+653 TPIGPIRLDL

-669 GTLPAL
+669 GTLPVL
-675 YTINPA
+675 YTTDPA
-681 TGAINQPQPYA
+681 TGAINPGTNSYA
-692 VDESCFGLFA
+692 VDESCFGFFG

-712 ACTLQISIGE
+712 ACVLQISIGE